1 MNILLLS
8 GVYIYRE
15 YKMNNDHK
23 FLVNNM
29 LIFGNLFFFTI
40 DSIKEQ
46 TSIPKDIISD
56 LYKEIC
62 YN

>member
-1 MNILLLS
+1 
-8 GVYIYRE
+8 
-15 YKMNNDHK
+15 MNNDHK